1 MSCMEGEEE
10 KKKKPLDLDWD
21 QLLPTREDEE
31 PPAELVVTTEAT
43 AGAVTASGA
52 ATTTSERQR
61 HREHSPMV
69 REPQAQ
75 QQHYSQRDDIEHM
88 TDHELNDTIRRK
100 IRNIETLGPK
110 LPDKG
115 AKLRA
120 SLKRFQGEMERRN
133 LQRLQPDANG
143 CEMLIQ
149 SEISNLVGAFNGFRQ
164 EVPSS
169 KAQSQSTFA
178 SLFHKKLDENETDC
192 RTVNAFDKELS
203 FLGRCNRRK
212 SRLNGECSQRQRQRT
227 RDRKGGAPSLSPAVE
242 NLTISLPKKRIA
254 SEELPSND
262 SRPQKA
268 QTVVLVDEEEP
279 QLAETIRQAEK
290 LSECLKEKIYYPSRD
305 DPESVEICYSDIRCV
320 APEAYLSSTIMNFY
334 IRYLQQLASPTE
346 RARCDY
352 HFFNTYFYKKLKE
365 AVSRKIDKE
374 TFFIKFRR
382 WWKGVNIFQKAY
394 ILIPIHEDLHWSL
407 VIICIPDKEDESG
420 PIILHLDS
428 LRLHCSKSVF
438 GNIKSYLREE
448 WNYLNQDVAP
458 PDVPIAERI
467 WKHLPRRID
476 GKIIA
481 VPQQKNEYDCGLFV
495 LFFME
500 RFIEEAPE
508 RLRKNDLAMF
518 GKQWFKPEEASGL
531 RGKIRK
537 LLIEEFQRARE
548 HYCVQE
554 CTSLSPGMAP
564 AGSGEH
570 HHDS

>member
-394 ILIPIHEDLHWSL
+394 ILIPIHED
-407 VIICIPDKEDESG
+407 
-420 PIILHLDS
+420 
-428 LRLHCSKSVF
+428 
-438 GNIKSYLREE
+438 YLREE